1 MADSAKET
9 WGSGDAYEQYVGRWS
24 RPVAR
29 EFLEWLNIE
38 PGVRWGDVGYAVSDM
53 DDVLRVFRDTFE
65 LELSDRRG
73 LKVKPASKL
82 RHFVVGQ
89 PW

>member
-29 EFLEWLNIE
+29 EFLEWLNVE
-38 PGVRWGDVGYAVSDM
+38 PGLRWGDVGLWDGRSHGMHSRRLRSDL
-53 DDVLRVFRDTFE
+53 D
-65 LELSDRRG
+65 
-73 LKVKPASKL
+73 
-82 RHFVVGQ
+82 HCY
-89 PW
+89 